1 MAADPLPPETEL
13 RATPITFVGTPSA
26 EETLRATF
34 DLAAVG
40 IAHVALD
47 GRFLRVNHKLCDMFG
62 LKRNEL
68 LERRFQELT
77 YPDDLDTDLSLLGRL
92 LAGEI
97 PTFSM
102 EKRYIRKDG
111 QLIWADLSVSLA
123 RDRTGR
129 PTYCISI
136 VVDITER
143 KRTQEALRESE
154 MRAHLADKRLAE
166 AITAIAD
173 GFALWDSQA
182 RLVLCND
189 HLRQIWGDHKG
200 LLVPGARM
208 EDLLRAGIQHGVFD
222 WGSRDLEET
231 IRRRI
236 TMVGEL
242 LEDFEIK
249 LADGRCF
256 LIKERWLADGGIV
269 TLYTDVTEI
278 KRKEESLLAA
288 EKALLCKVVDLKE
301 AQSNLEAMTGNL
313 IAARDAAEDLQI
325 APNRR
330 FSQ

>member
-1 MAADPLPPETEL
+1 
-13 RATPITFVGTPSA
+13 
-26 EETLRATF
+26 
-34 DLAAVG
+34 
-40 IAHVALD
+40 
-47 GRFLRVNHKLCDMFG
+47 
-62 LKRNEL
+62 
-68 LERRFQELT
+68 
-77 YPDDLDTDLSLLGRL
+77 
-92 LAGEI
+92 
-97 PTFSM
+97 
-102 EKRYIRKDG
+102 
-111 QLIWADLSVSLA
+111 
-123 RDRTGR
+123 
-129 PTYCISI
+129 
-136 VVDITER
+136 
-143 KRTQEALRESE
+143 

-231 IRRRI
+231 ICRRI

-301 AQSNLEAMTGNL
+301 AQSNLEAMTGNF
-313 IAARDAAEDLQI
+313 IAARDAAEFANRAKSAFLAVMSHEIRTPISGVIGFTGLLLDTPLNEQQ
-325 APNRR
+325 RR
-330 FSQ
+330 FANALSESADSLLAIINDILDFSKLEARQMSLEQIDFDPRQVIDAAVSLLTVKARTKGLKIETILDRDFRTCSSAIPVDCAKSSLT